1 MPTLKAKDLRSL
13 SVDELSERAE
23 GLRKE
28 LFQLRVDV
36 KLAKLENLM
45 KLKQTRRELAKV
57 LTVKNEMAPGPV
69 GRKVQREL
77 KKNG

>member
-1 MPTLKAKDLRSL
+1 MATLKAKDLRSL
-13 SVDELSERAE
+13 SIDELNDKAE

-28 LFQLRVDV
+28 LFQFRFDA

-45 KLKQTRRELAKV
+45 KLRQAKKDLAKILTVRRELEV
-57 LTVKNEMAPGPV
+57 
-69 GRKVQREL
+69 

>member
-1 MPTLKAKDLRSL
+1 MPTLKAKELRSF
-13 SVDELSERAE
+13 STDELSERAE

-28 LFQLRVDV
+28 LFQLRVDA

-45 KLKQTRRELAKV
+45 KLNQTRRDLAKI
-57 LTVKNEMAPGPV
+57 LTVKREM
-69 GRKVQREL
+69 EL

>member
-13 SVDELSERAE
+13 STDELSERAE

-28 LFQLRVDV
+28 LFQLRVDA

-45 KLKQTRRELAKV
+45 KLNQTRRDLAKI
-57 LTVKNEMAPGPV
+57 LTVKREM
-69 GRKVQREL
+69 EL